1 MVIIHGE
8 NTALSRKKLQELIEK
23 AKHSGLSLDRLE
35 AKKLTPAILQEKLG
49 SSSLF
54 GDDKLIII
62 EELHSLPTSK
72 RKKELIEILSSS
84 SASQIILYEK
94 RNITATMIKKLGK
107 SEVFEF
113 KISNSLWEL
122 LDKLGNKDKKNTLL
136 VMRKAIAQNDEF
148 FVYTMIIR
156 QIRMLITAK
165 DGGVLKGAPFMIS
178 KLKSQANNF
187 TLQQLIKIHHQLHIL
202 DIKQKNSQ
210 LYLNLSQEL
219 DLLLFKM

>member
-23 AKHSGLSLDRLE
+23 AKQSGLALDRLE
-35 AKKLTPAILQEKLG
+35 AKKLTPAILQENLG

-54 GDDKLIII
+54 GDEKVIII

-72 RKKELIEILSSS
+72 RKKELIETLSTSS
-84 SASQIILYEK
+84 DVKIILYEK
-94 RNITATMIKKLGK
+94 KKITTTMIKKLGQ

-122 LDKLGNKDKKNTLL
+122 LDKLGSNDKKNTLL
-136 VMRKAIAQNDEF
+136 TMRKAISQNDEF

-156 QIRMLITAK
+156 QIRILITAK
-165 DGGVLKGAPFMIS
+165 DGGVIKGAPFMVS
-178 KLKSQANNF
+178 KLKSQANQF
-187 TLQQLIKIHHQLHIL
+187 SLEQLLKIHHQLHLL

>member
-23 AKHSGLSLDRLE
+23 AKHSGLALDRLE
-35 AKKLTPAILQEKLG
+35 AKKLTPAILQENLG
-49 SSSLF
+49 SNSLF
-54 GDDKLIII
+54 GDDKVIII
-62 EELHSLPTSK
+62 EELHSLPTSQ
-72 RKKELIEILSSS
+72 RKKELIEILAK
-84 SASQIILYEK
+84 SAGTNIILYEK
-94 RNITATMIKKLGK
+94 KKITATMIKKLGQV
-107 SEVFEF
+107 EVFEF

-122 LDKLGNKDKKNTLL
+122 LDKLGSNDKKNTLL
-136 VMRKAIAQNDEF
+136 TMRKAISQNDEF

-165 DGGVLKGAPFMIS
+165 DKGVIKGAPFMVS
-178 KLKSQANNF
+178 KLKSQANKF
-187 TLQQLIKIHHQLHIL
+187 SLEQLLRIHHQLHLL